1 LPDVLVKVNQV
12 RYYPIFITHP
22 QAKIMNLK
30 FFANMFLTSLLFLF
44 SACKKQNS
52 KVFVTTLPVS
62 AVTEY
67 SARCGV
73 TVASNRPDVIS
84 AMGVC
89 YGKNPQP
96 SINETHTTDNSGTG
110 TYESLMYGLEP
121 GTVYYVRAYA
131 NSANVTEYGAE
142 LSFKTLEAWTRL
154 PFTPQGTIYTM
165 AASETCIFLGTANGI
180 LRSTDEGQTFV
191 PVNNGLTAFN
201 KSIYNIFVCGP
212 GIFAS
217 TEEGLFI
224 STNNG
229 DSWVE
234 ANNGL
239 GINAVNNLAAVG
251 TNIFA
256 LTFSAGL
263 FLSTDNGN
271 NWLPVNSSVFANT
284 YLKGI
289 AVNGT
294 NIFVGQQFSGVFRSQ
309 DNGGSW
315 THFNQG
321 LPSAPNI
328 TAVVSKGPNVY
339 VMNPGAGIFKS
350 NDDGNTWAEANNG
363 LDNMSVFALVQTGNN
378 LVLATLGGEVFLSTD
393 DAGSW
398 MPVGSGLPASSSSSP
413 LLCVKG
419 KYVFLASSQRLHKRL
434 FE

>member
-1 LPDVLVKVNQV
+1 
-12 RYYPIFITHP
+12 
-22 QAKIMNLK
+22 MNLK
-30 FFANMFLTSLLFLF
+30 FLTNMFLTSLLLLF

-52 KVFVTTLPVS
+52 EVFVTTLPVS
-62 AVTEY
+62 VVKEY

-73 TVASNRPDVIS
+73 TVASNRPDVIT

-96 SINETHTTDNSGTG
+96 SINELHTTDSDGTG
-110 TYESLMYGLEP
+110 TYESLMYGLDP
-121 GTVYYVRAYA
+121 GTMYYVRAYA
-131 NSANVTEYGAE
+131 NSANGTEYGAE
-142 LSFKTLEAWTRL
+142 LSFKTLEAWTSL
-154 PFTPQGTIYTM
+154 PFTPQGTIYAMT
-165 AASETCIFLGTANGI
+165 ASENCIFLGTANGI

-201 KSIYNIFVCGP
+201 KTVYNIFVTGP

-217 TEEGLFI
+217 TESGLFI

-239 GINAVNNLAAVG
+239 GNNVVNNLAAVG

-263 FLSTDNGN
+263 FLSKDNGD
-271 NWLPVNSSVFANT
+271 NWLPVNNVVFSGT

-289 AVNGT
+289 AVSGT
-294 NIFVGQQFSGVFRSQ
+294 NIFLGQQFSGVFRSQ

-328 TAVVSKGPNVY
+328 TGVVVKGPNVY
-339 VMNPGAGIFKS
+339 LMNPGAGIFKS
-350 NDDGNTWAEANNG
+350 TDNGNTWAAANNG

-378 LVLATLGGEVFLSTD
+378 LVLATLGGEIFLSTD

-398 MPVGSGLPASSSSSP
+398 MPVGSGVPAGSSSSP

-419 KYVFLASSQRLHKRL
+419 KYVFMASNLRLYKR
-434 FE
+434 FFQ